1 MSDTT
6 FYKNYT
12 LEKHLKFLSEIDKD
26 YELLYSIW
34 ELNKK
39 NLTQGLNLVSNTY
52 PHYSK
57 HDISHSMTIVNNIQ
71 CLLGEERIKRL
82 GATDTFLILM
92 ACLTHDIGMILTYKV
107 IEEEWKKNS
116 FKELLLKLASSS
128 DPIIEESARLL
139 LNCTNTDELN
149 RDSFKWALEIKNA
162 VIILTAEIFR
172 SKHAKQSADNI
183 LSNDEFK
190 KLADNYY
197 SEQLPNRFVE
207 LLADIALLHGENFSE
222 VMNRLY
228 QEANGYKGDYI
239 HPRFIACL
247 IRLGDL
253 LDFDNN
259 RFNEFSIAS
268 IKQMPET
275 SIMHQ
280 QKHAAVRH
288 MLVSPLRIEAELDC
302 PNESV
307 YRTARNW
314 FDWLEEEVNNQSREW
329 PNISPSDLGGL
340 PPIISKDSIKIL
352 YKGIQASPELL
363 NLKFTMSQKKMFH
376 ILQGGGIYKEPGFA
390 FIREIV
396 QNAFDASKIQ
406 MWNDIKAGIYDA
418 YFRDNNKSV
427 DSIVFPDD
435 IMPSIYRQYP
445 INLTITWLNEAKDTI
460 HIECEDFGTGI
471 SESSLLRMTKYV
483 GESHHKD
490 QWYVDNYDNMP
501 YWLRPTAAF
510 GIGLQSIFFVA
521 NSFEVAT
528 SYPNEKSKRII
539 FRSAADSQYC
549 SIVEENINRKRGT
562 TIKVDIN
569 KEKFAELFGTSFS
582 WDILDSVDVFRDE
595 GDDIYLAKIDNFVV
609 NTFKYIKTL
618 CFNYKTINP
627 ERNLGKDVLV
637 EPINYSPTN
646 DENYKL
652 SYRYSD
658 GFLVFDFIEKQFGSS
673 FSLWFNNDMKHSH
686 CLYQRLLLRDVV
698 VSNAKFSYWR
708 TGYLGF
714 EWNLNNQ
721 TTDTVVDLSR
731 DNLTYTG
738 KEWITHTLLSKLLPK
753 TLELISE
760 RFIHETQGA
769 NSKTNDLDIQYLN
782 YCLTAYAY
790 QIPVYDKDILSR
802 ITIPREICSL
812 ENEGITADKLF
823 GATTLILI
831 NGFKANG
838 TGNIIQTE
846 IGRIEE
852 QYKKELSGSIV
863 IWGDE
868 YLHNSLMFNYIC
880 SGIIIYDS
888 DCKIY
893 KLEKVLSNNGQYKPI
908 KSVDG
913 YLNILDNM
921 GLHKCSRK
929 AIYGLEKYSNISVR
943 KCWISGFENFPH
955 YSSCCIYSPFTSK
968 REIEDLLNNV
978 KGMSESD
985 TKNYLRQNISIYIT
999 PYMMGIIKEYNINT
1013 NISDDKIKEDYVN
1026 LIYDFI
1032 QLKQSSN
1039 A

>member
-1 MSDTT
+1 MSENTN
-6 FYKNYT
+6 YKNYT
-12 LEKHLKFLSEIDKD
+12 LEKHLKFLSEMDKD

-34 ELNKK
+34 GLNKQ
-39 NLTQGLNLVSNTY
+39 NLTQGLNIVSNTY

-418 YFRDNNKSV
+418 YFRDNDKSV

-471 SESSLLRMTKYV
+471 SESTLLRMTKYV

-521 NSFEVAT
+521 SSFEVSTA
-528 SYPNEKSKRII
+528 YPNEKSKRII
-539 FRSAADSQYC
+539 FRSAADNQYC

-562 TIKVDIN
+562 TIKVDIH
-569 KEKFAELFGTSFS
+569 KEKFPELFGTSFS
-582 WDILDSVDVFRDE
+582 WDILDSVDVFKDE

-627 ERNLGKDVLV
+627 ERNFGKDVLV
-637 EPINYSPTN
+637 DPINYLTTI
-646 DENYKL
+646 DDNYKL
-652 SYRYSD
+652 SHRYSD
-658 GFLVFDFIEKQFGSS
+658 GFIVFDFIEKQFGSS
-673 FSLWFNNDMKHSH
+673 FSLWFNNDMKHH
-686 CLYQRLLLRDVV
+686 HRLYQRLLLRDVV
-698 VSNAKFSYWR
+698 VSNAKFNYWK

-721 TTDTVVDLSR
+721 TTDTVVDISR

-738 KEWITHTLLSKLLPK
+738 KEWITNTLLSKLLPK

-769 NSKTNDLDIQYLN
+769 NSETNDLDIQYLN
-782 YCLTAYAY
+782 YCLTADAY

-831 NGFKANG
+831 NGFKTNG

-846 IGRIEE
+846 IERIEE

-880 SGIIIYDS
+880 SGIIIYNS